1 MTPERWQK
9 LSNVLYQALELAP
22 GDRSAF
28 LDRAC
33 ASDGAL
39 RRELDSLLSASDEMK
54 SSFLKS
60 SSLDMTIKPGTRL
73 DDYEVET
80 LIGSGGMGEVY
91 RARDTRLKRAVAI
104 KVLPRFV
111 SNDPDRL
118 RRFDQEAQAAAALNH
133 PNILAV
139 FQLGTY
145 QGTPYMVLEL
155 LEGQNFRELLRNG
168 VLPVSTVVE
177 YGGQIAR
184 GLAAAHEKG
193 IVHRDLKPENLF
205 LTRDE
210 RVKILDF
217 GLAKLT
223 QDQPVVNSDAPALI
237 EPTEPGMVLGTAG
250 YMAPEQVRGRR
261 ADHRAD
267 IFAFGA
273 ILYEMLT
280 GRRAFRKATS
290 AETMSSIL
298 NEEPQRISQIAPN
311 LPAALQ
317 RVVQRCLEKNPEQ
330 RFQSASDLG
339 FALEAWSDSREVAP
353 LEPKLM
359 EVEAPRKT
367 AKPFRRLVAVVAVVL
382 AAFAVGVWH
391 LAQPP
396 LSPHV
401 AEYSRIT
408 HNGSIGELAG
418 TDGSRIYFN
427 TYPLGTVGQVGIAG
441 GDIATISAGSD
452 SPIATD
458 VTSDGASLLLWSTS
472 GIFAMETAGG
482 PPRFI
487 TRRVG
492 GSSPAWSPSGKF
504 VAYADQD
511 ESLYSMKIDGTDS
524 QKLATGE
531 GAISDVAWSP
541 DGTHIRFTRNSVLW
555 EILSTGGNLHPVFP
569 HWQGPEGQCCGR
581 WTRNGDF
588 YLFLAGGNNENGPN
602 AGGFEQI
609 WALDERHS
617 LFGQASS
624 VPFPLTSGPIHWGT
638 PIPSRDAKKIFA
650 VGTTSRAE
658 LARFDARSKR
668 VEPYLGG
675 IPAEFLSFP
684 RDGNEIAYVTYPD
697 GILWRAK
704 ADGSERMQL
713 TSPPMRPAV
722 CRWSPDGKQIL
733 FTAKQNSRLAELYTV
748 SAQGGS
754 PRQLIPSVE
763 GTGRE
768 DGYWSPDGRKI
779 VFAAFEPK
787 ASLAI
792 LDVASG
798 KVDRIPGSDELFSP
812 RWSPDGRFIAAMTIP
827 TTIEIKVF
835 DVQNRQWFT
844 LARHQGSWGF
854 PTWSRDGK
862 FIYVLRGPEPWSVDR
877 ISVPDGKQERVV
889 DLTGT
894 YLTGATGFWF
904 GLDPNDVPLLLRD
917 NGSSDIYALSLDSR

>member
-1 MTPERWQK
+1 MTPERWQT

-22 GDRSAF
+22 GDRPAF

-33 ASDGAL
+33 ASDTAL
-39 RRELDSLLSASDEMK
+39 RQELESLLSASDEMR

-60 SSLDMTIKPGTRL
+60 SSLAMTIKPGTRL

-118 RRFDQEAQAAAALNH
+118 RRFEKEAQAAAALNH

-139 FQLGTY
+139 FHLGTY

-155 LEGQNFRELLRNG
+155 LEGQNLRERLRAG
-168 VLPVSTVVE
+168 ALSVSKVVD

-205 LTRDE
+205 VTKDE

-223 QDQPVVNSDAPALI
+223 QDQPVADSDAPALS
-237 EPTEPGMVLGTAG
+237 ERTEPGMVMGTVG

-267 IFAFGA
+267 IFSFGA

-290 AETMSSIL
+290 VETMSSIL
-298 NEEPQRISQIAPN
+298 NEEPQRVSQIAPN
-311 LPAALQ
+311 LPATLQ
-317 RVVQRCLEKNPEQ
+317 RVVQRCLEKEPEQ
-330 RFQSASDLG
+330 RFQSASDVG
-339 FALEAWSDSREVAP
+339 FALEAWSDSGQVAP

-359 EVEAPRKT
+359 EVEALRKT
-367 AKPFRRLVAVVAVVL
+367 VRPSLRIGAVAAVVL
-382 AAFAVGVWH
+382 AAFAAGVWY
-391 LAQPP
+391 LTQPP
-396 LSPHV
+396 VPPHV
-401 AEYSRIT
+401 AEYTQIT
-408 HNGSIGELAG
+408 RNGYIGGLAG

-427 TYPLGTVGQVGIAG
+427 TYPWGPVGQVGIAG
-441 GDIATISAGSD
+441 GDTATISAGSN

-458 VTSDGASLLLWSTS
+458 VSSDGASLLLWSSS
-472 GIFAMETAGG
+472 GIFAMGTAGG

-487 TRRVG
+487 TERAGV
-492 GSSPAWSPSGKF
+492 SSPAWSPNAKSI
-504 VAYADQD
+504 AYADQD
-511 ESLYSMKIDGTDS
+511 ESLYSMKVDGTSS

-541 DGTHIRFTRNSVLW
+541 EGNRIRFTRNSVLW
-555 EILSTGGNLHPVFP
+555 EISSTGENLHPVFP
-569 HWQGPEGQCCGR
+569 SWQGPEGQCCGR
-581 WTRNGDF
+581 WTHNGDF
-588 YLFLAGGNNENGPN
+588 YLFLAGGDNKNGPN

-638 PIPSRDAKKIFA
+638 PIPSRDARKIFA
-650 VGTTSRAE
+650 VGTTSRTE
-658 LARFDARSKR
+658 LARFDAKSKR
-668 VEPYLGG
+668 IEPHLGG
-675 IPAEFLSFP
+675 ISAEFLSFSS
-684 RDGNEIAYVTYPD
+684 DGKQIAYVTYPE

-704 ADGSERMQL
+704 ADGSERVQL
-713 TSPPMRPAV
+713 TSPPIRPAV

-733 FTAKQNSRLAELYTV
+733 FTARQNSQLAELYTV

-754 PRQLIPSVE
+754 PQQLIPSVE

-768 DGYWSPDGRKI
+768 DGNWSPDGRKI
-779 VFAAFEPK
+779 VFAVFEPK

-792 LDVASG
+792 LDVATG
-798 KVDRIPGSDELFSP
+798 NVTTIPGSDELFSP

-827 TTIEIKVF
+827 TTTEIKLF

-844 LARHQGSWGF
+844 LARHQGAWGF

-862 FIYVLRGPEPWSVDR
+862 FIYALRGPEPWSVDR

-894 YLTGATGFWF
+894 YLTGAVGFWF
-904 GLDPNDVPLLLRD
+904 GLDPKDVPLLLRD
-917 NGSSDIYALSLDSR
+917 NGSSDIYALTLGPR